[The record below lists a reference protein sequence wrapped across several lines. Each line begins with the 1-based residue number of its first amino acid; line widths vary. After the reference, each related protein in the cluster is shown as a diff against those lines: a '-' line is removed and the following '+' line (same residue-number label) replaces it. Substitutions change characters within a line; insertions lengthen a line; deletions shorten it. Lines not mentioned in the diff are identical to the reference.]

1 MKSLAAALLAA
12 IPLLVVAQSTE
23 RPRPPGTIPL
33 EAPPPPPPLIEHTPT
48 GPVPARA
55 APQQPLP
62 EINDPD
68 TQITKGA
75 PEPQV
80 TERVEGDT
88 RIQEYRLN
96 GKVYMQ
102 KVTPKHGKTY
112 VLTDQKGDGTFTRL
126 DQSLDQQVRVPQ
138 WVLWEF

>member
-1 MKSLAAALLAA
+1 MRLLAA
-12 IPLLVVAQSTE
+12 VLFAVAAA
-23 RPRPPGTIPL
+23 
-33 EAPPPPPPLIEHTPT
+33 EAFAQPVPPPPPLGER
-48 GPVPARA
+48 PAAPPRA
-55 APQQPLP
+55 ATTTPPLP
-62 EINDPD
+62 EIKDPED
-68 TQITKGA
+68 AQITKGT

-88 RIQEYRLN
+88 RVQEYRLN

-112 VLTDQKGDGTFTRL
+112 VLMDHKGDGTFTRL
-126 DQSLDQQVRVPQ
+126 EQSLDTQVRVPQ